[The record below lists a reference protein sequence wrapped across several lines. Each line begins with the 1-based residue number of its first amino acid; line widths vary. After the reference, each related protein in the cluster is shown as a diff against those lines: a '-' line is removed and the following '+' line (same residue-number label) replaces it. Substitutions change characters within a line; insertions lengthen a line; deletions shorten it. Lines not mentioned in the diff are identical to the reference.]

1 MSTYQTLSDELR
13 DNIINFIDESGEI
26 RATFDFCDS
35 KPYFYGDITN
45 DKEVK
50 MINKTKKS
58 KYNNMVNIQDEYYF
72 GEYNPDKLENIMG
85 LVFKISVQHHI
96 FSEKYNYILL
106 IIDNP
111 LYNSESEDINKKGK
125 YKLIIYNI
133 SCQGVYY
140 KYLSNN
146 CVYTSST

>member
-13 DNIINFIDESGEI
+13 NNIINFIDESGEI

-45 DKEVK
+45 DKEVT

-58 KYNNMVNIQDEYYF
+58 KYNNMVNIQDEYYY

-96 FSEKYNYILL
+96 FGEKYNYILL

-111 LYNSESEDINKKGK
+111 FYEMNSEDINKKGK

-133 SCQGVYY
+133 CYQGVYY
-140 KYLSNN
+140 KYLNN
-146 CVYTSST
+146 NYVYISST